1 MRLLVVGSG
10 GREHALAW
18 KLGTSP
24 RVTHKIAVPGN
35 DGFGPD
41 WERWS
46 LEDFGGDYALLAYRA
61 KEAGVELAVIGPDNA
76 LADGVVDAFEKVG
89 IACFGPTRAAAK
101 IESSKVFAKEVMKAA
116 GVPTAKYFS
125 VSSLDEAKKILKSV
139 PWPKG
144 GGWVVKADGLALGK
158 GVRVCSTFEEASSA
172 AADLFAISANL
183 LIEEKLNGEEVSW
196 HAFCDGTRCATLEPA
211 RDHKTLREGGEGPN
225 TGGMGAFSPVPG
237 IPASWQSRIRE
248 QVFIPVLKEMNRR
261 GTPFKGVLYAGL
273 MCDFA
278 NDRFWVLEFN
288 ARFGDPEAQVLLAR
302 MEGDLVNW
310 CEAVAQGDISQ
321 LPARVAFRNESAVVV
336 VGASRGYPEK
346 PEKGQPIQGLEPVKQ
361 TKDPSAPPKFF
372 VAGARRGKDG
382 RFVTSGGRVFGAMGM
397 GATLGTA
404 REQAYRN
411 MTEVLFDGIQFR
423 HDIALG
429 AGG

>member
-1 MRLLVVGSG
+1 M
-10 GREHALAW
+10 
-18 KLGTSP
+18 
-24 RVTHKIAVPGN
+24 
-35 DGFGPD
+35 
-41 WERWS
+41 
-46 LEDFGGDYALLAYRA
+46 
-61 KEAGVELAVIGPDNA
+61 
-76 LADGVVDAFEKVG
+76 
-89 IACFGPTRAAAK
+89 
-101 IESSKVFAKEVMKAA
+101 
-116 GVPTAKYFS
+116 
-125 VSSLDEAKKILKSV
+125 
-139 PWPKG
+139 
-144 GGWVVKADGLALGK
+144 
-158 GVRVCSTFEEASSA
+158 
-172 AADLFAISANL
+172 
-183 LIEEKLNGEEVSW
+183 
-196 HAFCDGTRCATLEPA
+196 
-211 RDHKTLREGGEGPN
+211 
-225 TGGMGAFSPVPG
+225 
-237 IPASWQSRIRE
+237 
-248 QVFIPVLKEMNRR
+248 
-261 GTPFKGVLYAGL
+261 
-273 MCDFA
+273 
-278 NDRFWVLEFN
+278 LEFN

-382 RFVTSGGRVFGAMGM
+382 RFVTSGGRGFGAMGM